1 MSRLFASLLAALLI
15 CTAASA
21 QDGEAAPAPPP
32 AVTDPAIAQE
42 ELTLRLVPLTRDE
55 LAAAAAAW
63 RDIVKAKTEEVVE
76 AQLRA
81 RGSEGPAA
89 EEARQRVAELTGERQ
104 ALFENYATV
113 VDSWEKKG
121 GDEAA
126 IAEFRAYRASILV
139 EETRTADLQTLM
151 AQATDW
157 ATDRDGGVRLLID
170 VAVIVAA
177 FFVLLIVARLIRR
190 VARKWFGGVPNLS
203 KLLQGFLSMVV
214 YWVVLSVG
222 FLVVLSAIG
231 VDVSPVFALFGGAA
245 FIFAF
250 ALQDTLGNLA
260 AGLMIMINRPFDE
273 GDYVDIAGTA
283 GTVQSVTAAS
293 TTVTTPD
300 NQVIV
305 IPNSKV
311 WGNIITNVTTS
322 ETRRVDLVFGV
333 SYEDDLQKVHDV
345 LTRVVESHPLTLKD
359 PAPVIRVHELA
370 DSSVN
375 FICRPWVKGGDYW
388 GVYWDLMRQVKEA
401 FDAEGISI
409 PYPQQDVHVKAAD
422 GGAGHLG
429 DGAGPSATRSAGT
442 KPQAALEE
450 G

>member
-1 MSRLFASLLAALLI
+1 MTRFFAAALAAFAI
-15 CTAASA
+15 AVSA
-21 QDGEAAPAPPP
+21 LAQEAEEGPALP
-32 AVTDPAIAQE
+32 AQVVDPAIATE

-55 LAAAAAAW
+55 LAAAAAEW
-63 RDIVKAKTEEVVE
+63 RDIVKAKTEEVVD
-76 AQLRA
+76 AQIAALNGDGAAADAARA
-81 RGSEGPAA
+81 RVADLTA
-89 EEARQRVAELTGERQ
+89 ERS
-104 ALFENYATV
+104 ALFDNYRTV

-126 IAEFRAYRASILV
+126 IAEFRAWRTSILV
-139 EETRTADLQTLM
+139 EETRTADIQTLL
-151 AQATDW
+151 AQATEW
-157 ATDRDGGVRLLID
+157 AASREGGVQLLID
-170 VAVIVAA
+170 VVVLVAA
-177 FFVLLIVARLIRR
+177 FVALLIVARLVRR
-190 VARKWFGGVPNLS
+190 VARKWFGNVPNLS
-203 KLLQGFLSMVV
+203 KLLQGFLSMAV

-222 FLVVLSAIG
+222 FLVVLSALGI
-231 VDVSPVFALFGGAA
+231 DVSPVFALFGGAA

-283 GTVQSVTAAS
+283 GTVKSVTAAS

-300 NQVIV
+300 NQIIV

-311 WGNIITNVTTS
+311 WGNVITNVTTS

-333 SYEDDLQKVHDV
+333 SYEDDISEGQAV
-345 LTRVVESHPLTLKD
+345 LERVVEAHPLTLKD
-359 PAPVIRVHELA
+359 PAPTIRVHELA

-375 FICRPWVKGGDYW
+375 FICRPWVKSGDYW
-388 GVYWDLMRQVKEA
+388 GVYWDLTRQVKEA
-401 FDAEGISI
+401 FDAAGVSI
-409 PYPQQDVHVKAAD
+409 PYPQQDVHVKTA
-422 GGAGHLG
+422 GGGSPYAKPTAP
-429 DGAGPSATRSAGT
+429 DATVSAGV

>member
-1 MSRLFASLLAALLI
+1 MTRLFAALVATGLLTLAA
-15 CTAASA
+15 AA
-21 QDGEAAPAPPP
+21 QEDGPPP
-32 AVTDPAIAQE
+32 LPPEVTDPGIATE
-42 ELTLRLVPLTRDE
+42 RLTLRLVPLTVDE
-55 LAAAAAAW
+55 LAAAAAEW
-63 RDIVKAKTEEVVE
+63 KQIVKAKTEEVVE
-76 AQLRA
+76 AQLA
-81 RGSEGPAA
+81 AA
-89 EEARQRVAELTGERQ
+89 EAESESAASQARARVAELTAERQ
-104 ALFENYATV
+104 DLFANYSAV
-113 VDSWEKKG
+113 VDSWGKKG

-126 IAEFRAYRASILV
+126 IAQFRAYRNAILL
-139 EETRTADLQTLM
+139 EKTRTGDLQTLL
-151 AQATDW
+151 AQVTEW
-157 ATDRDGGVRLLID
+157 ATARDGGVQLLID

-177 FFVLLIVARLIRR
+177 FLGLLVVARIVRR
-190 VARKWFGGVPNLS
+190 VARRWFGSVPNLS
-203 KLLQGFLSMVV
+203 KLLQGFLSMAL

-222 FLVVLSAIG
+222 FLIVLSAVG

-250 ALQDTLGNLA
+250 ALQDTLSNLA
-260 AGLMIMINRPFDE
+260 SGLMIMINRPFDE

-283 GTVQSVTAAS
+283 GTVKSVNVSS

-305 IPNSKV
+305 IPNKSV
-311 WGNIITNVTTS
+311 WGNTITNVTTS

-333 SYEDDLQKVHDV
+333 SYEDDLATVQET
-345 LTRVVESHPLTLKD
+345 LEQVVAAHPLVLKD

-401 FDAEGISI
+401 FDARGVSI
-409 PYPQQDVHVKAAD
+409 PYPQQDVHVK
-422 GGAGHLG
+422 GGALPGVSEP
-429 DGAGPSATRSAGT
+429 AASPSETRSRGT